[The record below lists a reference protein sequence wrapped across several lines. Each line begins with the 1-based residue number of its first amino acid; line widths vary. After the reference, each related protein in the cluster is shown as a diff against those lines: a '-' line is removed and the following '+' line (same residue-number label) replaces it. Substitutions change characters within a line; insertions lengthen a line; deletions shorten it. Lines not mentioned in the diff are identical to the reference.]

1 MLLDEMLLKNNIGLT
16 LGNIRLAKAMTLIK
30 TIICFLFF
38 ILVITIDYYTKWPE
52 AAPMIDKTAAS
63 VESSCIP

>member
-1 MLLDEMLLKNNIGLT
+1 MLLDEMLLKNNIGLI

-30 TIICFLFF
+30 TIICSLFV
-38 ILVITIDYYTKWPE
+38 LVIAIDYYTKWPE